1 MSLHD
6 PWGIQIGGIHTPDLN
21 TESRLGSLEWPEKIS
36 LDHRDRV
43 AEFLMR
49 HGGSTDMVNRNEQFE
64 SGCSGW
70 SETYAA
76 DGYVLRVEWSRFE
89 LRGTM
94 RAFELPP
101 RNDTQGFAQL

>member
-1 MSLHD
+1 MVSPRPRHDARPNSSL
-6 PWGIQIGGIHTPDLN
+6 QSKN
-21 TESRLGSLEWPEKIS
+21 S
-36 LDHRDRV
+36 V

-49 HGGSTDMVNRNEQFE
+49 HGASMDMANGNGHFE

-89 LRGTM
+89 LRGTT
-94 RAFELPP
+94 RSFELPP
-101 RNDTQGFAQL
+101 TKAYDIRGNW